1 MAKEWDKV
9 NMKRETAEAFQQY
22 AKSLGTTVGT
32 YLRGEA
38 PTPDERH
45 SIPWSAEHQNKL
57 GRVINRANI
66 ASPQAVLTQTAWGL
80 FPVGSGSFTQ
90 YLSMTVLHSSQM
102 EAGTLVRW
110 LALRS
115 VIFTKPSAFFA
126 FSNTPG
132 TSFAKLNAP
141 SLLQK
146 RYPSRISFPHS
157 GHFMIAPSFIRWIS
171 DLHAGPSASAPQRPP
186 P

>member
-38 PTPDERH
+38 PTPDARH

-66 ASPQAVLTQTAWGL
+66 ASPQAVASKRLGDFFRLEETASL
-80 FPVGSGSFTQ
+80 
-90 YLSMTVLHSSQM
+90 
-102 EAGTLVRW
+102 
-110 LALRS
+110 
-115 VIFTKPSAFFA
+115 
-126 FSNTPG
+126 NT
-132 TSFAKLNAP
+132 
-141 SLLQK
+141 
-146 RYPSRISFPHS
+146 
-157 GHFMIAPSFIRWIS
+157 
-171 DLHAGPSASAPQRPP
+171 
-186 P
+186 

>member
-38 PTPDERH
+38 PTPDARH

-66 ASPQAVLTQTAWGL
+66 ASPQAVLTQRLGDFFGWKR
-80 FPVGSGSFTQ
+80 Q
-90 YLSMTVLHSSQM
+90 LHSILEYDRPAFLTDGGRNSRPVACL
-102 EAGTLVRW
+102 EVCDFHKAIGILRVLKHTRHLVCKAERAVLAAKEIPLPHFFSTFGTFHDR
-110 LALRS
+110 
-115 VIFTKPSAFFA
+115 TFFY
-126 FSNTPG
+126 
-132 TSFAKLNAP
+132 
-141 SLLQK
+141 SLD
-146 RYPSRISFPHS
+146 F
-157 GHFMIAPSFIRWIS
+157 
-171 DLHAGPSASAPQRPP
+171 
-186 P
+186 